1 MKSKAETIMLY
12 TERFVELVKTASEST
27 ESKVAGQSKDGKPQK
42 QN

>member
-1 MKSKAETIMLY
+1 MLY

-27 ESKVAGQSKDGKPQK
+27 ESKVAGQSKDGMPQK

>member
-1 MKSKAETIMLY
+1 
-12 TERFVELVKTASEST
+12 LVKAASESA